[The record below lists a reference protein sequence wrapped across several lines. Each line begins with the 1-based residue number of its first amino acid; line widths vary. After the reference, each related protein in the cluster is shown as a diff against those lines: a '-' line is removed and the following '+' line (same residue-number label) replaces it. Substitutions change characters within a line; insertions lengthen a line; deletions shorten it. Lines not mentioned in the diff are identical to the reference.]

1 MLLLKFGSHSSLTSA
16 RRLAVIASVLALSS
30 LSSASAYAAQG
41 PACFYNDTGRT
52 VYYSVRWSSGNT
64 NFVLRPGERHRL
76 NNMND
81 EDTILCTSWNPMT
94 SDCPGRYRLVVN
106 NC

>member
-1 MLLLKFGSHSSLTSA
+1 MLLPRFNPRAYGA
-16 RRLAVIASVLALSS
+16 NAQRLAAVTAVLALNC
-30 LSSASAYAAQG
+30 LGSAPVYAAHG
-41 PACFYNDTGRT
+41 PACFQNNTGRT

-64 NFVLRPGERHRL
+64 NFVLHPGERHRL

-81 EDTILCTSWNPMT
+81 QDTILCTSWNPMT
-94 SDCPGRYRLVVN
+94 SDCPGRYRLNVN